1 MFSWFNASEAQQFG
15 TTLAD
20 FFIER
25 VPAADSGKKDT
36 SPAKRQ
42 EVINKML
49 LQIEIFKTNHKLNI
63 FKKAKLANSFKW
75 KLLDA
80 KYEAGFVDEL
90 TKILLVNF

>member
-1 MFSWFNASEAQQFG
+1 MFSWLDASEAQKFG

-25 VPAADSGKKDT
+25 IPADGSGKKDK
-36 SPAKRQ
+36 SPAKQQ

-49 LQIEIFKTNHKLNI
+49 LQIEIFKANHKLNMY
-63 FKKAKLANSFKW
+63 KKAKLANAFKW

-80 KYEAGFVDEL
+80 KVETEVVDEL
-90 TKILLVNF
+90 TKTVLINF

>member
-1 MFSWFNASEAQQFG
+1 MFSWFNANDAQQFG

-25 VPAADSGKKDT
+25 VSLDDLAKKEKA
-36 SPAKRQ
+36 SQKKQ
-42 EVINKML
+42 EVVQKMIQ
-49 LQIEIFKTNHKLNI
+49 QIGIYKTNNKINL

-80 KYEAGFVDEL
+80 NYPSELVDEL
-90 TKILLVNF
+90 TKIIVVNF

>member
-1 MFSWFNASEAQQFG
+1 MFNWFDASEAQKFG

-25 VPAADSGKKDT
+25 VPTDSAGKKDKAL
-36 SPAKRQ
+36 AKKQ

-49 LQIEIFKTNHKLNI
+49 LQIEIFKANNKLNLY
-63 FKKAKLANSFKW
+63 KKAKLANAFKW

-80 KYEAGFVDEL
+80 KFDTELVDEL
-90 TKILLVNF
+90 TKTVLVNF

>member
-15 TTLAD
+15 TTLAV

-25 VPAADSGKKDT
+25 IPAVESGKSDKLI
-36 SPAKRQ
+36 AKKQ

-49 LQIEIFKTNHKLNI
+49 LQIEMFKANHKLNL
-63 FKKAKLANSFKW
+63 FKKAKLANAFKW

-80 KYEAGFVDEL
+80 KYESEFVDEL

>member
-25 VPAADSGKKDT
+25 VPPVELGKADKSEAKK
-36 SPAKRQ
+36 Q

-49 LQIEIFKTNHKLNI
+49 LQIEIFKANHKLNL

-80 KYEAGFVDEL
+80 KYQPEFIDEL
-90 TKILLVNF
+90 TKALLISL